1 MNIQWSVVWSVLR
14 TLLVAGGPVA
24 TLLIALGFPP
34 VEVST
39 WLGIGLAAVGVL
51 SVLVPGIIGAFKHT
65 DKAKI
70 ASVAALPDVAKVEV
84 VPTAKPE
91 IAALAEDNN
100 QPKVVKQE

>member
-39 WLGIGLAAVGVL
+39 WLGIGLAAVGIL
-51 SVLVPGIIGAFKHT
+51 SVLVPGIIGAITHT
-65 DKAKI
+65 DKSKI
-70 ASVAALPDVAKVEV
+70 AAAAAIPDVAKVEV
-84 VPTAKPE
+84 APSAKPS
-91 IAALAEDNN
+91 IAALAEDEKL
-100 QPKVVKQE
+100 PKVVKPE